1 MQSSWAHNWSEFST
15 ELIIG
20 GKTADGVPYLKLFL
34 LDYKKQF
41 NVETLNAACQKC
53 IYQYHRDFIKQT
65 STMENTSKYQL
76 HKKREGIQLE
86 FGGSLFITNENITD
100 RYAEKLIKRFKEINP
115 DFKLEDLFE
124 VFPTEE
130 IKQVA
135 ETPKKQPRKPRK

>member
-1 MQSSWAHNWSEFST
+1 MST

-34 LDYKKQF
+34 QDYKKEF

-124 VFPTEE
+124 VYPTNITTEVVEE
-130 IKQVA
+130 A
-135 ETPKKQPRKPRK
+135 PKKQRKPRK